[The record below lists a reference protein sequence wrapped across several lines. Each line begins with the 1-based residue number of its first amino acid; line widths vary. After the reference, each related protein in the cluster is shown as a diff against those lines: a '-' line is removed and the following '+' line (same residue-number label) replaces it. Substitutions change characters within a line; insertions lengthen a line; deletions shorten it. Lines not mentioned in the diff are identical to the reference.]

1 MSEKLKDFVIITIEK
16 IKYGI
21 FFRLPIQQVTYNWDT
36 YGEEG
41 GDPIIPRFPH
51 ILLNLFSIK
60 RARKH
65 SLNMDACG
73 FRFFEFAS
81 PIYFTRK
88 YKSLICLSTNSILSI
103 FSSGYE
109 GYKNTVGGSC
119 ESEKTVIK
127 YLENKKVRT
136 IKLRNTKSY
145 NYTYEQVIKEL
156 LYST

>member
-21 FFRLPIQQVTYNWDT
+21 FFRLPIQKVEYHWET
-36 YGEEG
+36 YGEDS
-41 GDPIIPRFPH
+41 DPIIPKFPH

-60 RARKH
+60 KARKH

-73 FRFFEFAS
+73 FSFFEFAS
-81 PIYFTRK
+81 PVYFSRK
-88 YKSLICLSTNSILSI
+88 CKSLICLNAHSIISI
-103 FSSGYE
+103 NSSGYE
-109 GYKNTVGGSC
+109 GYKNICGGAC
-119 ESEKTVIK
+119 ELEKTVIK
-127 YLENKKVRT
+127 YLENKKVCT

-145 NYTYEQVIKEL
+145 NYTYEYVIKEL